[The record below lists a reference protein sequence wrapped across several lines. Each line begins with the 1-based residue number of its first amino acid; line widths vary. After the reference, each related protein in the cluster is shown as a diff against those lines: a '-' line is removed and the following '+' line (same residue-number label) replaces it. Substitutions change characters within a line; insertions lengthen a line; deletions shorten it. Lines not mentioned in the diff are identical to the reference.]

1 MFRLYSALLF
11 RIFAVAFSAVAAGVC
26 IPAAAQP
33 AADTLYTLD
42 GAYALA
48 GKNGALARQ
57 ILDSL
62 ERQHPSKGHAAIPR
76 YKIVAARAFVASRD
90 LNPRRA
96 LLYLHSIADTDEL
109 RNDPETDLFITAL
122 MCNEY
127 QVLNRHDEM
136 LRSMLLYLD
145 KARKYKNRLREAVAL
160 LYLGD
165 TYSRDGAHEKDCSTF
180 VLHRKF
186 YGLRPGTRR

>member
-90 LNPRRA
+90 LNPHYGIDVQRVPGAEPARRDA
-96 LLYLHSIADTDEL
+96 SQH
-109 RNDPETDLFITAL
+109 
-122 MCNEY
+122 
-127 QVLNRHDEM
+127 
-136 LRSMLLYLD
+136 
-145 KARKYKNRLREAVAL
+145 VAL
-160 LYLGD
+160 
-165 TYSRDGAHEKDCSTF
+165 
-180 VLHRKF
+180 
-186 YGLRPGTRR
+186 PG

>member
-57 ILDSL
+57 ILIRWKDNIL
-62 ERQHPSKGHAAIPR
+62 RRDMPR
-76 YKIVAARAFVASRD
+76 FRDTKSWRRGLLSR
-90 LNPRRA
+90 RV
-96 LLYLHSIADTDEL
+96 T
-109 RNDPETDLFITAL
+109 
-122 MCNEY
+122 
-127 QVLNRHDEM
+127 
-136 LRSMLLYLD
+136 
-145 KARKYKNRLREAVAL
+145 
-160 LYLGD
+160 
-165 TYSRDGAHEKDCSTF
+165 
-180 VLHRKF
+180 
-186 YGLRPGTRR
+186 

>member
-96 LLYLHSIADTDEL
+96 LLYLHSIADTRPSFGMIRKPIFSL
-109 RNDPETDLFITAL
+109 R
-122 MCNEY
+122 
-127 QVLNRHDEM
+127 H
-136 LRSMLLYLD
+136 
-145 KARKYKNRLREAVAL
+145 
-160 LYLGD
+160 
-165 TYSRDGAHEKDCSTF
+165 
-180 VLHRKF
+180 
-186 YGLRPGTRR
+186 